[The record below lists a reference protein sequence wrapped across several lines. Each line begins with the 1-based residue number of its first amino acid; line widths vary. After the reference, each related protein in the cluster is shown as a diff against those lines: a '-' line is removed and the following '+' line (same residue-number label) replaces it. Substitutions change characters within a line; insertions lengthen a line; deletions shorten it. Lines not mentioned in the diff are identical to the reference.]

1 MICRCLFFEYP
12 PFEVLPCAPA
22 DNMFAMLFKTSLN
35 KNTMRS
41 SNQLFLACSFALLAL
56 SSCNDD
62 EPTITVSYTIPE
74 IYAFQ
79 NVDFSGQTTRI
90 SQLEEMMEYVEG
102 AIESKDPITSQV
114 LTDMFENTDENGG
127 GYFSFSS
134 KKMLSDKCFG
144 PHVSKIADYFDRI
157 ELTSASPNVA
167 ANGTAGYS
175 ESSTGSIRLY
185 DENGMELSEFIE
197 KGIMGAVFYYQATG
211 VYLESEKM
219 NVDNDHVIEGEGTA
233 MQHHWDE
240 AYGYLGVGLDFP
252 QNVDNLSYW
261 GVYCNR
267 RNDLLGSNEAL
278 SEAFRRGRA
287 AINVDLL
294 DDDLAIKDVRNQWER
309 VAAATII
316 HYLNEAIDNIGDDH
330 VRNHVLSEGY
340 AFIEGLFYNPE
351 KTISDAEMNEILAKI
366 GTNFY
371 EVNTQDLQSAR
382 DQLSAI
388 YSLDNVKSA
397 L

>member
-1 MICRCLFFEYP
+1 
-12 PFEVLPCAPA
+12 
-22 DNMFAMLFKTSLN
+22 
-35 KNTMRS
+35 MRS
-41 SNQLFLACSFALLAL
+41 SNQLLFALSFALMTL
-56 SSCNDD
+56 SSCNDE
-62 EPTITVSYTIPE
+62 EPTITVSYTVPE

-102 AIESKDPITSQV
+102 AIESKDPISGQS
-114 LTDMFENTDENGG
+114 LIDMFENNNENGG
-127 GYFSFSS
+127 GNFSFSS
-134 KKMLSDKCFG
+134 NKMLSDKCFG
-144 PHVSKIADYFDRI
+144 PHVSKIEEYFDRI
-157 ELTSASPNVA
+157 EAISAEQKVA
-167 ANGTAGYS
+167 SNGTAGYS
-175 ESSTGSIRLY
+175 ESNAGSIRLY

-219 NVDNDHVIEGEGTA
+219 NVDNENVIEGEGTA

-240 AYGYLGVGLDFP
+240 AYGYLGVDLSFP
-252 QNVDNLSYW
+252 QNVDNLRYW

-267 RNDLLGSNEAL
+267 RNDLIGSNEAL

-287 AINVDLL
+287 AINVNLL
-294 DDDLAIKDVRNQWER
+294 EDRDAAIVDVRKQWEL

-330 VRNHVLSEGY
+330 IRNHVLSEGY
-340 AFIEGLFYNPE
+340 VFIEGLFYNPQ
-351 KTISDAEMNEILAKI
+351 KTISNSEIDEVLAKI

-382 DQLSAI
+382 DQLSTI
-388 YSLDNVKSA
+388 YGLENIKSA